1 MIDTIMTVVMAGVAV
16 IVWTA
21 ALLGVLILVALI
33 RETLGC

>member
-1 MIDTIMTVVMAGVAV
+1 MIDTIMAVALAGVAV